1 MFLKDFLNNF
11 EKDKL
16 KAVELVRKYSAEKKI
31 REKKMMDDVNKC
43 AEKREKEID
52 LLQIEEENKKKQEL
66 EKIRMKELERIRLR
80 NKENSEKINQ
90 IRAHAKDKTANENKY
105 LFKVLE
111 NKYKEKTEKEIDKI
125 LTDLLLAIR
134 KANAIYPQTMPEY
147 EERRLYQTK
156 AICAIDCLTEE
167 LSFAV
172 ALLNRKIGIDI
183 NRLEPY
189 LKLIEEEYGL
199 RI

>member
-1 MFLKDFLNNF
+1 MTVPKGKRSLSDMQFYKNAITLRLRISEFLLRDFGVKPKVRSLQNLKDIHKMSD
-11 EKDKL
+11 EDA
-16 KAVELVRKYSAEKKI
+16 KALSDL
-31 REKKMMDDVNKC
+31 MDRYNLGDRV
-43 AEKREKEID
+43 
-52 LLQIEEENKKKQEL
+52 IEEFPEWWIDQH
-66 EKIRMKELERIRLR
+66 R
-80 NKENSEKINQ
+80 
-90 IRAHAKDKTANENKY
+90 
-105 LFKVLE
+105 
-111 NKYKEKTEKEIDKI
+111 KEIDKI

-189 LKLIEEEYGL
+189 LKLIEEEYVL
-199 RI
+199 LKAWRKSDNKIRNRILKGSD